1 MERTFGAF
9 RDRTMYSQADP
20 VTAAA
25 PNMTAI
31 LVLCDIA
38 AVCGVLLSNA
48 QHFSLRFTM
57 LAALR
62 ITHRQTSDHNSI
74 EDLAKQQ

>member
-1 MERTFGAF
+1 
-9 RDRTMYSQADP
+9 MYSQADP

-38 AVCGVLLSNA
+38 AVREV
-48 QHFSLRFTM
+48 
-57 LAALR
+57 
-62 ITHRQTSDHNSI
+62 
-74 EDLAKQQ
+74 